1 MKDVYELLDSLHI
14 KKEDII
20 TVAVSYG
27 PDSMFLLNLLKNKYK
42 ENKII
47 CCHVHH
53 NHRKESDYEKDSLE
67 KYCMKNNIIFEFM
80 KIDKYKNDKFTEEEA
95 REKRYE
101 FFDKVLKKY
110 NSKYLFTAHH
120 GDDLIETVLMK
131 ISRGSS
137 LIGYSGIN
145 LISKRDSYS
154 IIRPLLY
161 LTKDDIN
168 KACIKESIPFAVD
181 NSNMSD
187 EYKRNRYRKY
197 VLPKLKDENK
207 LIHRK
212 FIDFSLELK
221 KYDDY
226 VSKMV
231 SKIYPNVVND
241 DKIDISKLLKED
253 DLIIEKVIEK
263 YLFSVYKKD
272 IGRVTSKNKNDI
284 LKMLKSKRPNSI
296 LSMPNNKKLIKDYNK
311 IYFADDIIYNNW
323 CFTFDNELHL
333 PNGYIIKQIDKLG
346 DTTNFFTAFNSSEI
360 SLPITVR
367 TKKDGDKISVL
378 NLSGFKKL
386 KDIYIDEKLNMK
398 QRRNQPVVT
407 DSNDKIIWL
416 PGLKKSKYDRSKTG
430 NYDIILEYYKE
441 EQ

>member
-1 MKDVYELLDSLHI
+1 MVKLYDTGAYLVNGTTIVPEAEAAKAEAMTG
-14 KKEDII
+14 KK
-20 TVAVSYG
+20 VS
-27 PDSMFLLNLLKNKYK
+27 K
-42 ENKII
+42 
-47 CCHVHH
+47 
-53 NHRKESDYEKDSLE
+53 
-67 KYCMKNNIIFEFM
+67 
-80 KIDKYKNDKFTEEEA
+80 EEA
-95 REKRYE
+95 RKKRYE

-120 GDDLIETVLMK
+120 GDDLIETILMK

-137 LIGYSGIN
+137 LKGYSGIN

-168 KACIKESIPFAVD
+168 KACIKENIPFAVD
-181 NSNMSD
+181 NSNTSD

-212 FIDFSLELK
+212 FVDFSLELK

-231 SKIYPNVVND
+231 LKIYPNVVKD
-241 DKIDISKLLKED
+241 DKINISLLLKED

-272 IGRVTSKNKNDI
+272 IGKVTSKNKNDI

-323 CFTFDNELHL
+323 CFIFDKELHL
-333 PNGYIIKQIDKLG
+333 LNGYVIKQIDKLG
-346 DTTNFFTAFNSSEI
+346 DTTNFYAAFNSSEI
-360 SLPITVR
+360 SLPIIVR
-367 TKKDGDKISVL
+367 TKNDGDRISVL

-386 KDIYIDEKLNMK
+386 KDIYIDEKLSMK
-398 QRRNQPVVT
+398 QRHNQPVVT

-416 PGLKKSKYDRSKTG
+416 PGLKKSKYDRSKRG

>member
-1 MKDVYELLDSLHI
+1 MKDVYKFLDSLHI

-27 PDSMFLLNLLKNKYK
+27 PDSMFLLDLLKNKYK

-53 NHRKESDYEKDSLE
+53 NHREESNLEKDALE

-80 KIDKYKNDKFTEEEA
+80 KIDKYKNNKFTEEEA

-101 FFDKVLKKY
+101 IFDKVLKKY

-120 GDDLIETVLMK
+120 GDDLIETILMK

-137 LIGYSGIN
+137 LKGYSGIYV
-145 LISKRDSYS
+145 ISICYSNS
-154 IIRPLLY
+154 IISPLLY

-168 KACIKESIPFAVD
+168 KACIKENIPFAVD
-181 NSNMSD
+181 NSNTSD

-212 FIDFSLELK
+212 FVDFSLELK

-231 SKIYPNVVND
+231 LKIYPNVVKD
-241 DKIDISKLLKED
+241 DKINISLLLKED

-272 IGRVTSKNKNDI
+272 IGKVTSKNKNDI
-284 LKMLKSKRPNSI
+284 LKMLKSKRPNNI

-323 CFTFDNELHL
+323 CFIFDKELHL
-333 PNGYIIKQIDKLG
+333 PNGYVIKQIDKLG
-346 DTTNFFTAFNSSEI
+346 DTTNFYAAFNSSEI
-360 SLPITVR
+360 SLPIIVR
-367 TKKDGDKISVL
+367 TKSDGDRISVL

-386 KDIYIDEKLNMK
+386 KDIYIDEKLSMK
-398 QRRNQPVVT
+398 QRHNQPVVT
-407 DSNDKIIWL
+407 DSNDKIISL
-416 PGLKKSKYDRSKTG
+416 PGLKKS
-430 NYDIILEYYKE
+430 NYDWSI
-441 EQ
+441 

>member
-1 MKDVYELLDSLHI
+1 MKDVYKFLDSLHI

-27 PDSMFLLNLLKNKYK
+27 PDSMFLLDLLKNKYK

-53 NHRKESDYEKDSLE
+53 NHREESNLEKDALE

-80 KIDKYKNDKFTEEEA
+80 KIDKYRNNKFTEEEA

-120 GDDLIETVLMK
+120 GDDLIETILMK

-137 LIGYSGIN
+137 LKGYSGIN

-168 KACIKESIPFAVD
+168 KACIKENISFAVD
-181 NSNMSD
+181 NSNTSD

-212 FIDFSLELK
+212 FVDFSLELK

-231 SKIYPNVVND
+231 LKIYPNVVKD
-241 DKIDISKLLKED
+241 DKINISLLLKED

-272 IGRVTSKNKNDI
+272 IGKVTSKNKNDI

-323 CFTFDNELHL
+323 CFIFDKELHL
-333 PNGYIIKQIDKLG
+333 PNGYVIKQIDKLG
-346 DTTNFFTAFNSSEI
+346 DTTNFYAAFNSSEI
-360 SLPITVR
+360 SLPIIVR
-367 TKKDGDKISVL
+367 TKNDGDRISVL
-378 NLSGFKKL
+378 NLSGVKKL
-386 KDIYIDEKLNMK
+386 KDIYIDEKLSMK
-398 QRRNQPVVT
+398 QRHNQPVVT

-416 PGLKKSKYDRSKTG
+416 PGLKKSKYDRSKRG

-441 EQ
+441 EK

>member
-1 MKDVYELLDSLHI
+1 MKDVYKFLDSLHI

-27 PDSMFLLNLLKNKYK
+27 PDSMFLLDLLKNKYK

-53 NHRKESDYEKDSLE
+53 NHREESNLEKDALE

-80 KIDKYKNDKFTEEEA
+80 KIDKYKNNKFTEEEA

-120 GDDLIETVLMK
+120 GDDLIETILMK

-137 LIGYSGIN
+137 LKGYSGIN

-168 KACIKESIPFAVD
+168 KACIKENIPFAVD
-181 NSNMSD
+181 NSNTSD

-212 FIDFSLELK
+212 FVDFSVELK

-231 SKIYPNVVND
+231 LKIYPNVVKN
-241 DKIDISKLLKED
+241 DKINISLL
-253 DLIIEKVIEK
+253 
-263 YLFSVYKKD
+263 
-272 IGRVTSKNKNDI
+272 

-323 CFTFDNELHL
+323 CFIFDKELHL
-333 PNGYIIKQIDKLG
+333 PNGYVIKQIDKLG
-346 DTTNFFTAFNSSEI
+346 DTTNFYAAFNSSEI
-360 SLPITVR
+360 SLPIIVR
-367 TKKDGDKISVL
+367 TKSDGDRISVL

-386 KDIYIDEKLNMK
+386 KDIYIDEKLSMK
-398 QRRNQPVVT
+398 QRHNQPVVT

-416 PGLKKSKYDRSKTG
+416 PGLKKSKYDRSKRG

>member
-1 MKDVYELLDSLHI
+1 MKDVYKFLDSLHI

-27 PDSMFLLNLLKNKYK
+27 PDSMFLLDLLKNKYK

-53 NHRKESDYEKDSLE
+53 NHREESNLEKDALE

-80 KIDKYKNDKFTEEEA
+80 KIDKYKNNKFTEEEA
-95 REKRYE
+95 RKKRYE

-120 GDDLIETVLMK
+120 GDDLIETILMK

-137 LIGYSGIN
+137 LKGYSGIN

-168 KACIKESIPFAVD
+168 KACIKENIPFAVD
-181 NSNMSD
+181 NSN
-187 EYKRNRYRKY
+187 KRNRYRKY

-212 FIDFSLELK
+212 FVDFSLELK

-231 SKIYPNVVND
+231 LKIYPNVVKD
-241 DKIDISKLLKED
+241 DKINISLLLKED

-272 IGRVTSKNKNDI
+272 IGKVTSKNKNDI

-323 CFTFDNELHL
+323 CFIFDKELHL
-333 PNGYIIKQIDKLG
+333 LNGYVIKQIDKLG

-360 SLPITVR
+360 SLPIIVR
-367 TKKDGDKISVL
+367 TKNDGDRISVL

-386 KDIYIDEKLNMK
+386 KDIYIDEKLSMK
-398 QRRNQPVVT
+398 QRHNQPVVT
-407 DSNDKIIWL
+407 DSNNEIIWL
-416 PGLKKSKYDRSKTG
+416 PGLKKSKYDRSKRG